1 MAAALLARDTLLNR
15 LLSDWTLILL
25 DIATHSLGEIMVLP
39 PGDSVID
46 GPGNFHTDPLG
57 NLAANWLRG
66 SCPDHGRGV
75 TLERDLEESQEKGR
89 GENCPH
95 LERIRCTCT

>member
-1 MAAALLARDTLLNR
+1 MLARDTLLNR

-75 TLERDLEESQEKGR
+75 TLEGDLEESQEKDR
-89 GENCPH
+89 CENGLH
-95 LERIRCTCT
+95 LAGLKWTD

>member
-75 TLERDLEESQEKGR
+75 SLQGELSQGDKETG
-89 GENCPH
+89 GNDGH
-95 LERIRCTCT
+95 HG